1 MNLTR
6 NLTAEGEMDYDY
18 SNDILFFKVKNRE
31 YNYSLEFGNIVVD
44 VDSDN
49 FVTGIQ
55 LFDASDFLRTS
66 KEELR
71 KIAKWQFQASVN
83 QERIEIRI
91 TFQALVR
98 NKIVE
103 KNPIIVQQVTSGLAP
118 ENLIVTA

>member
-55 LFDASDFLRTS
+55 LFDASDLLRTS

-98 NKIVE
+98 NKMVE
-103 KNPIIVQQVTSGLAP
+103 KNPIIVQQATSGLAP

>member
-98 NKIVE
+98 NKMVE
-103 KNPIIVQQVTSGLAP
+103 KNPIIVQQATSGLAP

>member
-83 QERIEIRI
+83 QESIEIRI

-98 NKIVE
+98 NKMVE
-103 KNPIIVQQVTSGLAP
+103 KNPIIVQQATSGLAP